1 MTTWTNLM
9 RAELRKLTSTR
20 MPWAFLAVLVVI
32 SATTAA
38 AVIFGTDMDGSKAF
52 IATAAD
58 QQSLMAFAANALM
71 GAGLFGAIAV
81 AREYAHGTVVPTFL
95 TSPRRQRAMLAQL
108 AAVAVIG
115 GALALVGAGL
125 TITAVW
131 LSLPTTEYGFMVAA
145 GDVVR
150 VLAASA
156 FAGAAG
162 AVLGAAIGALVRNTG
177 GAVTGTVLV
186 LIIAPPLI
194 IQLASDA
201 ASWVPNTLATVLSG
215 VGDEVTTL
223 AAGLAIAAWAL
234 VPAAIALAAV
244 QRRDVA

>member
-1 MTTWTNLM
+1 MTTRTNLM
-9 RAELRKLTSTR
+9 RAELRKLTSTK